1 MMKSRMIALLI
12 LICLLGTYQYYAQ
25 MQKQCELQKTI
36 NELQES
42 YHSESNNKDFTLSVL
57 KEDMKICLQN
67 EGLVLDPNIP
77 INENG
82 DVEHALSDIVKDKTL
97 IIRLSQ
103 FNCQVCIET
112 IKPMLEK
119 INVKNVVFLVTYTN
133 KRFLKELKKGIDQEN
148 WRFFKVNS
156 LNIPIESLNVP
167 YFFVLDEKLSLNYVF
182 IPHKEMLEMIEKYLE
197 IVELHLS

>member
-82 DVEHALSDIVKDKTL
+82 GVEHALLCFYSA
-97 IIRLSQ
+97 
-103 FNCQVCIET
+103 
-112 IKPMLEK
+112 
-119 INVKNVVFLVTYTN
+119 
-133 KRFLKELKKGIDQEN
+133 
-148 WRFFKVNS
+148 
-156 LNIPIESLNVP
+156 
-167 YFFVLDEKLSLNYVF
+167 
-182 IPHKEMLEMIEKYLE
+182 
-197 IVELHLS
+197 